1 MFLRKFFQFDN
12 DLVNLQSNSDGGS
25 HSAAGHSS
33 HFYQRSSSNQCQ
45 RGGTGNGENT
55 STGGASSGSGGHGTG
70 SNAAAGSSASNAQEC
85 PLCYSTDSVQGFY
98 VLLNCKHIACRSCLE
113 SYLTIEIFESR
124 TEIAC
129 PECTESMHPSDI
141 QQLLRNFPT
150 VMKKYED
157 FMVRRVLLCDPDT
170 RWCPAPDCR

>member
-1 MFLRKFFQFDN
+1 MGAQRAGD
-12 DLVNLQSNSDGGS
+12 
-25 HSAAGHSS
+25 AAG
-33 HFYQRSSSNQCQ
+33 
-45 RGGTGNGENT
+45 GAA
-55 STGGASSGSGGHGTG
+55 ASSGTTATASA
-70 SNAAAGSSASNAQEC
+70 SANAASVGASASAAASQPQEC
-85 PLCYSTDSVQGFY
+85 PLCYSTDTLQGFY
-98 VLLNCKHIACRSCLE
+98 VLLNCRHMACRSCLE

-129 PECTESMHPSDI
+129 PECTEAMHPSDI
-141 QQLLRNFPT
+141 QTLLRHFPT